1 MTDLIWKPVAICAL
15 VGMLVVAVA
24 GATGWYLAA
33 REREAARTELVTER
47 LKNEQLTAAVRAQ
60 NAAVDALASAKAD
73 AEARGQTAL
82 QLAAANG
89 KRYDQALARTRAAQA
104 TTCTEAMPAVNDV
117 LESIR

>member
-1 MTDLIWKPVAICAL
+1 M
-15 VGMLVVAVA
+15 
-24 GATGWYLAA
+24 AA
-33 REREAARTELVTER
+33 RDRDVARGELAVEI
-47 LKNEQLTAAVRAQ
+47 LKNEQLTAAVASQ

-73 AEARGQTAL
+73 AEARGQAAL

-89 KRYDQALARTRAAQA
+89 KRFDQALARTRAAQA